1 MTRPV
6 VFMPIR
12 ELQTLVQ
19 TRQVSPVELAETF
32 LARLETLGPQ
42 YNAVVTVTRERALQ
56 QARQAEREIAA
67 GHYKGPLHG
76 IPYGAKDLLAT
87 SGGIPTTWGAAPLRH
102 QTFDYDA
109 TVIRKLAAAGA
120 VLVAKLAMVELAG
133 GMGYRQPHA
142 AFTGPGINPWDR
154 TTWSGGSSSGSGA
167 AVSAGLVPFAMG
179 SETWGS
185 ILGPASHCGVAGLRP
200 TYGRVSRYGAM
211 TLSWSLDKL
220 GPLGLTA
227 DDCGLVLEAIAGA
240 DPLDPTASDRPYTYA
255 ADATGKRWRLGVL
268 KGITADVDEAVRSN
282 FAHTLQVLAEV
293 ASIEEIEL
301 PALPYEEITRT
312 ILFAEVASAFEEF
325 IESGQAAELTAP
337 EDHYG
342 PYVRM
347 AVLAKDYI
355 RALRLRGM
363 IAKQMDAVLTGFD
376 ALVGPARAFPST
388 PLDQEFRSAAGGSA
402 PDIMGAIGNGLGLP
416 AIAVPNGFS
425 DQGRP
430 TGVQFMGRAYDENA
444 ILAVA
449 RAYQSLTDWHLRH
462 PPELV
467 P

>member
-1 MTRPV
+1 MTSPV

-12 ELQTLVQ
+12 ELKTLVQ

-56 QARQAEREIAA
+56 QARQAERDIAA

-102 QTFDYDA
+102 QKFDYDA
-109 TVIRKLAAAGA
+109 TVVRKLAEAGA

-142 AFTGPGINPWDR
+142 SFTGPGINPWDR

-167 AVSAGLVPFAMG
+167 AVSAGLVPFAIG

-185 ILGPASHCGVAGLRP
+185 ILGPASHCGIAGLRP

-211 TLSWSLDKL
+211 ALSWSLDKL

-240 DPLDPTASDRPYTYA
+240 DPLDPTTTNRPVYLCCRSHGETLA
-255 ADATGKRWRLGVL
+255 ARCAQRR
-268 KGITADVDEAVRSN
+268 
-282 FAHTLQVLAEV
+282 H
-293 ASIEEIEL
+293 
-301 PALPYEEITRT
+301 
-312 ILFAEVASAFEEF
+312 
-325 IESGQAAELTAP
+325 
-337 EDHYG
+337 
-342 PYVRM
+342 
-347 AVLAKDYI
+347 
-355 RALRLRGM
+355 
-363 IAKQMDAVLTGFD
+363 
-376 ALVGPARAFPST
+376 
-388 PLDQEFRSAAGGSA
+388 
-402 PDIMGAIGNGLGLP
+402 
-416 AIAVPNGFS
+416 
-425 DQGRP
+425 GR
-430 TGVQFMGRAYDENA
+430 R
-444 ILAVA
+444 
-449 RAYQSLTDWHLRH
+449 
-462 PPELV
+462 
-467 P
+467 